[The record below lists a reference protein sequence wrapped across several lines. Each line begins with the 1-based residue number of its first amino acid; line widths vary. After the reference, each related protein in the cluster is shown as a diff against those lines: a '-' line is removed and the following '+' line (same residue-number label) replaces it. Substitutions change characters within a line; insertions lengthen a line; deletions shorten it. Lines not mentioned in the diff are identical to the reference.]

1 MRRQSDRGHGERT
14 GGGRR
19 ARDRL
24 LEGTTQSPALS
35 DRRELENLVLF
46 LGDDLRESALA
57 MGGIESFMLRA
68 QQVLENPDLSP
79 EELQRLLDEGDVA
92 ERMELLWDA
101 LSSLRRS
108 MGLIHENL
116 KNG

>member
-14 GGGRR
+14 GVGRR

-24 LEGTTQSPALS
+24 LEGSTQSPALRE
-35 DRRELENLVLF
+35 RRELDNLVLF

-68 QQVLENPDLSP
+68 QQALESPDLTP
-79 EELQRLLDEGDVA
+79 EELRRLLEEGDVA
-92 ERMELLWDA
+92 ERMDLLWDA

-108 MGLIHENL
+108 MAQIHDSL
-116 KNG
+116 KK